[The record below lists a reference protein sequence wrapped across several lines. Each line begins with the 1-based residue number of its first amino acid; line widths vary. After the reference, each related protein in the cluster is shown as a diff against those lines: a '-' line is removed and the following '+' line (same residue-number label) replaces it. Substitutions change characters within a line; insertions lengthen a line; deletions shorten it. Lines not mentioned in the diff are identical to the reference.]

1 MKQPEMK
8 NADFNRLLETA
19 MRRPLTAD
27 EEAQLLAC
35 FAEDPSAKAI
45 REEEMA
51 LARLLHRLP
60 DAPLATN
67 FTAQVLQAVEQAE
80 RQHRSRA
87 PTIPGR
93 LTLRNPVSRWMAA
106 GLAAVLVALCYWQY
120 QSLRREKLAVSLAH
134 IANNMETVS
143 DVTSLPPVEPWENF
157 DAINRLPP
165 PADEQLLTALE
176 VTMK

>member
-19 MRRPLTAD
+19 MRRPLTPD

-35 FAEDPSAKAI
+35 FAEDPSAKATW
-45 REEEMA
+45 EEEMA
-51 LARLLHRLP
+51 LARLLHRLA

-87 PTIPGR
+87 PTILGR
-93 LTLRNPVSRWMAA
+93 LSLRNPVPRWVAA
-106 GLAAVLVALCYWQY
+106 GLAVVLVALCYWQY
-120 QSLRREKLAVSLAH
+120 QSLRREKMAVSLAD

-143 DVTSLPPVEPWENF
+143 HVTSLPPVEPWEDF

-176 VTMK
+176 VAMK

>member
-35 FAEDPSAKAI
+35 FAEDPSAKATW
-45 REEEMA
+45 EEETA
-51 LARLLHRLP
+51 LARLLQRLP

-87 PTIPGR
+87 PAIPGR
-93 LTLRNPVSRWMAA
+93 LALRNPFARWMAA
-106 GLAAVLVALCYWQY
+106 GLAAVLVALGYWQY
-120 QSLRREKLAVSLAH
+120 QSLRREKMAVSLAN
-134 IANNMETVS
+134 IANKMETVS
-143 DVTSLPPVEPWENF
+143 DVTSLPPVEPWEDF